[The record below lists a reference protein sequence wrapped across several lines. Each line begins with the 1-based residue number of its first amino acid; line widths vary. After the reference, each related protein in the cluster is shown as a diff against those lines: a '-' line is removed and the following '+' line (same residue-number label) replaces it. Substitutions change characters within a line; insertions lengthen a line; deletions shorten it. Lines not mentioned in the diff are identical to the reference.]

1 LALVREVVGMGKL
14 LDRFRQEGPKRLRS
28 KTETEK
34 RRRALILLLIVLAV
48 VSSLSVVG
56 YGYYET
62 SVKPWRQ
69 PIVKV
74 NGTVIRMRTFVK
86 ALRLNQV
93 TESTSAP
100 YIATVLE
107 EYELKKQYL
116 ESEFGI
122 EISEDEV
129 DAKLREM
136 LVSENATDEE
146 YKEQYKNLVTTL
158 KTNYNG
164 CSVKDV
170 KDLFLEPQL
179 VEEELRKQIG
189 DRDYPEAGTL
199 VHAQLQAL
207 LIKGSDNAT
216 VLRTRWENGEA
227 FDTLS
232 ADSAVSSY
240 QRDFAADNTTVNWV
254 AKGVKSD
261 AFDNYAFSATP
272 GVLSDPIQDT
282 DDTTTYWLIKV
293 TGTEERTLSESDRT
307 ILIDEAFDSWLAEA
321 KDSEENDIIYYLD
334 RKSGA
339 AKLTWALGHVAVSTS
354 SG

>member
-14 LDRFRQEGPKRLRS
+14 LDRFRQEGPKRPRS

-34 RRRALILLLIVLAV
+34 IRRAVILLLIVLAV

-62 SVKPWRQ
+62 SVRPWRE

-74 NGTVIRMRTFVK
+74 NSTVIGMRTFVK
-86 ALRLNQV
+86 MLRLNQV
-93 TESTSAP
+93 TDSSSAP
-100 YIATVLE
+100 YMATTLE
-107 EYELKKQYL
+107 EYELKRQYL

-122 EISEDEV
+122 EVSQDEV

-136 LVSENATDEE
+136 LVSDNATDEE
-146 YKEQYKNLVTTL
+146 YDAQYKSLVTNL
-158 KTNYNG
+158 KTNYG
-164 CSVKDV
+164 ITVKDV
-170 KDLFLEPQL
+170 KKLFLEPQL

-189 DRDYPEAGTL
+189 ERGYPATDNF
-199 VHAQLQAL
+199 VHAQVQAL

-216 VLRTRWENGEA
+216 LMRTRWENGEA

-232 ADSAVSSY
+232 TDSAVSSY

-261 AFDNYAFSATP
+261 AFDNYVFSATP

-293 TGTEERTLSESDRT
+293 TGTELRPLTDSDRT
-307 ILIDEAFDSWLAEA
+307 TLVGEAYDQWLEDA
-321 KDSEENDIIYYLD
+321 KKPENNNIVYYLD
-334 RKSGA
+334 KKKSGP
-339 AKLTWALGHVAVSTS
+339 AKLKWALAHVAVSTE
-354 SG
+354 

>member
-14 LDRFRQEGPKRLRS
+14 LDRFRQEGPKRPRS

-107 EYELKKQYL
+107 DYELKEQYL

-136 LVSENATDEE
+136 LVSENATDED
-146 YKEQYKNLVTTL
+146 YDKQYKNLVTTL

-240 QRDFAADNTTVNWV
+240 QRDFAADNTTANWV

-261 AFDNYAFSATP
+261 GFDNYAFSATP

-282 DDTTTYWLIKV
+282 DDTTTYWLMKV
-293 TGTEERTLSESDRT
+293 TGTEERALSEADRT
-307 ILIDEAFDSWLAEA
+307 TLIGDAYDKWLEDA
-321 KDSEENDIIYYLD
+321 KKPENNNIVYYLD
-334 RKSGA
+334 KKSGP
-339 AKLTWALGHVAVSTS
+339 AKLKWALAHVVVSTS